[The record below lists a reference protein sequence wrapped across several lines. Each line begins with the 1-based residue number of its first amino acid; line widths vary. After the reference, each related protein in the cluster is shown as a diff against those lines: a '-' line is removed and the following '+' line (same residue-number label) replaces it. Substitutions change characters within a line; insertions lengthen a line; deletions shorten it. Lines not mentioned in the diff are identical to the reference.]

1 MTKTVNKSRND
12 ESNLTALERHQQFR
26 QDTYH
31 DRGLL
36 FCKTCNVVVNH
47 KRKSIVLDHIKS
59 QDHEDK
65 KNRLTCDDAPRQRTI
80 TTTLPNSKV
89 QSDGQIKVGLVMFR
103 FCHSV

>member
-12 ESNLTALERHQQFR
+12 ESNLTALEHHQQFR

-59 QDHEDK
+59 QEHEDK
-65 KNRLTCDDAPRQRTI
+65 KNRLT
-80 TTTLPNSKV
+80 LEFLY
-89 QSDGQIKVGLVMFR
+89 SDFCFNFR
-103 FCHSV
+103 FVMNGSKC